1 MAIGSVDTKILWG
14 RAGGRCSKPGCD
26 EDLTSLVETG
36 HYLVGEMAHIIGNK
50 PTAARGTPE
59 GGSDAYDNLIL
70 LCPTHHTHI
79 DKSPEGTYSVELL
92 HDWKRNH
99 EALINSAGKAT
110 KFEDFNQVRIAVAR
124 ILASNKAIFDS
135 VGPGSSTA
143 QADPSSNA
151 YLIWELRRIDRI
163 LPNNQKILNI
173 LDANI
178 ELIEDMSVIRV
189 IESFRVH
196 TESYEKHV
204 YHRLDSYQ
212 LFPDGFSEVFS

>member
-1 MAIGSVDTKILWG
+1 MAISSVDTKILWG
-14 RAGGRCSKPGCD
+14 RSGGRCSKPECD

-36 HYLVGEMAHIIGNK
+36 NYLVGEMAHIIGNK

-59 GGSDAYDNLIL
+59 GGNDTYDNLIL

-92 HDWKRNH
+92 HEWKISH
-99 EALINSAGKAT
+99 ESLISNAGKT
-110 KFEDFNQVRIAVAR
+110 KKLNDFNQVRIAVAR

-135 VGPGSSTA
+135 VGPSSSAA

-151 YLIWELRRIDRI
+151 YLIWELRRIERI

-173 LDANI
+173 LDTNI

-196 TESYEKHV
+196 AESYEKHV

-212 LFPDGFSEVFS
+212 LFPSEFSEVFS